1 MVQPFFQIF
10 RSLIPRNS
18 FVRNSSLLV
27 GGTLTAQILLVAAS
41 PILTRLYSPSDF
53 GLLGVYTSM
62 LAITLLLSSLRFDIA
77 IPLPEEDVE
86 AANLVALSL
95 IIVVL
100 VSLIILVFILVFR
113 NIIAQIL
120 GLPLLTGYLFLLP
133 LGTLIG
139 GAYNVLSAGLCEQKN
154 FG

>member
-62 LAITLLLSSLRFDIA
+62 LAITLLLLAYVLTLQYHYLRKM
-77 IPLPEEDVE
+77 E

-120 GLPLLTGYLFLLP
+120 GYSADRLPFFVAFRNTNRWRL
-133 LGTLIG
+133 
-139 GAYNVLSAGLCEQKN
+139 
-154 FG
+154 